1 MPVRVPTAMRRLRSL
16 ASARPHLPARL
27 RSRRSR
33 VLVFIGL
40 LGPGLIAANAGND
53 AGGIA
58 TYSEVGAKYGYSL
71 LWAMVLITI
80 SLALVQRSAARM
92 GTVTGKG
99 LAELIREGYG
109 IRWSAF
115 ATLCVLVANFGI
127 CISDFVGVGAALGLA
142 GVPVQLS
149 VPIAALGIWLIIV
162 RGSYRSAER
171 VFIWLTIPFFAYP
184 IAAILAHPDWGKV
197 RHSLVVPQ
205 VHASPAFL
213 LLFVAMAGTTITPY
227 MQLYLQSAVVERGTT
242 VADLKSESAEA
253 VGGSIFADLVAG
265 FIIVATGATLY
276 VGGIHSIGS
285 AADAAKALAP
295 FAGQYAELL
304 FGIGLLGAR
313 LLAAAIPRV
322 PLGPRR
328 AAPKPA
334 RRGDP
339 ADRHLLRRRREPRLR
354 KRDRPAARRGAGL
367 HRADHGDDRDLDPG
381 RDGPRHPGDLA
392 AGRGPG
398 DQRATAAD
406 QPVLRLAP
414 GAQRGADGGAPQQG
428 CCRLGDGGDRRDHL
442 DPVTDPRRGH
452 CAGPLSVRFRQ

>member
-1 MPVRVPTAMRRLRSL
+1 MRFQVRGRF
-16 ASARPHLPARL
+16 RP
-27 RSRRSR
+27 RRSR
-33 VLVFIGL
+33 IIVFLGL

-58 TYSEVGAKYGYSL
+58 TYSEVGAKYGYTL
-71 LWAMVLITI
+71 LWAMLLITV

-99 LAELIREGYG
+99 LAELIRERYG

-115 ATLCVLVANFGI
+115 ATLCLLVANFGI

-142 GVPVQLS
+142 GIPVQVS
-149 VPIAALGIWLIIV
+149 VPIAGIAIWLVIV

-184 IAAILAHPDWGKV
+184 IAAILAHPDWGQV
-197 RHSLVVPQ
+197 GHSLVVPQ
-205 VHASPAFL
+205 VHTSPAFL

-304 FGIGLLGAR
+304 FGVGLLGAS
-313 LLAAAIPRV
+313 LLAAAILPIATSYAV
-322 PLGPRR
+322 AESLGFE
-328 AAPKPA
+328 K
-334 RRGDP
+334 GIG
-339 ADRHLLRRRREPRLR
+339 RRRDEAPVFIGLITAMIVISTLVAMVPGIPVISLLVGVQVINGLLLPINLFFVWRL
-354 KRDRPAARRGAGL
+354 ARNEELMGEHRNKGAV
-367 HRADHGDDRDLDPG
+367 DWV
-381 RDGPRHPGDLA
+381 
-392 AGRGPG
+392 
-398 DQRATAAD
+398 TAATVGITSTLSLILVAVT
-406 QPVLRLAP
+406 VLGL
-414 GAQRGADGGAPQQG
+414 
-428 CCRLGDGGDRRDHL
+428 
-442 DPVTDPRRGH
+442 
-452 CAGPLSVRFRQ
+452 